1 MIQYR
6 KLRRNDIQQV
16 QVVALKAWRYTYR
29 HIYKLSTIN
38 KYVTEYYSN
47 ESFKEFT
54 LPRIRKGDDVFY
66 LALDGRRVIGYSHVG
81 ERIQRWEL
89 FRIYLLPEFVGKVIG
104 KKLLHLG
111 ERFLRRKGARSYYLY
126 VHARN
131 SLGRQFHLRNGF
143 ERVKEK
149 DRGPTSQCLQKRL
162 D

>member
-54 LPRIRKGDDVFY
+54 LLRIRKGDDVFY
-66 LALDGRRVIGYSHVG
+66 LALDGGRVIGYSHVG
-81 ERIQRWEL
+81 ERIQR
-89 FRIYLLPEFVGKVIG
+89 
-104 KKLLHLG
+104 
-111 ERFLRRKGARSYYLY
+111 
-126 VHARN
+126 
-131 SLGRQFHLRNGF
+131 
-143 ERVKEK
+143 
-149 DRGPTSQCLQKRL
+149 
-162 D
+162 